1 MERRAAAH
9 FAVNSVNLNA
19 IKECYVGYYFL
30 FLGFFLGSF
39 MYLRTVFALQ
49 SAARS
54 RPLGQPDPIAG
65 FCRLLA

>member
-30 FLGFFLGSF
+30 F
-39 MYLRTVFALQ
+39 
-49 SAARS
+49 
-54 RPLGQPDPIAG
+54 
-65 FCRLLA
+65 